1 MNLKQLS
8 KALPFV
14 FSLIIFSCGK
24 DKGSDNPTTPDQ
36 TKKVTVSIDLNKR
49 YQTIDNFGASDAW
62 ACQFAGNWPEAKRN
76 AIADLL
82 FSRSLKADGSP
93 EGIGLSFWRFNI
105 GAGSMQQGNQSGI
118 GDEWRRA
125 ESFMDDNGNY
135 DWNRQAGQMWFLK
148 AAKERGVNKFL
159 AFTNSPPVQMT
170 VTKKAFASSAHPNL
184 ARENFP
190 AFADFLTTVIKGV
203 QDKSGVTF
211 NYISPSNEPQWD
223 WSDGGQEG
231 TPFTNSDVSGIV
243 KALDASLKT
252 NNLNTKITVSE
263 AGQYEFLYS
272 AHGKADKGNQIE
284 AFFDSSSPNYVG
296 NLSSV
301 EKLICGHSYFTTST
315 YAKAGGIRKQLAAK
329 ISSVNGLGFWQ
340 SEYCIL
346 GDNENEMKGEGRDL
360 GIAPALYL
368 ARVIHNDLVNA
379 NASAWQWW
387 LAVSPYDYK
396 DGLIY
401 IDKNKSDG
409 TYYPSKMLW
418 ALGNY
423 SRFITPGAV
432 RLDVVSKGGE
442 PEVLVS
448 SYKTT
453 DNKLVTVAI
462 NSTPH
467 PVELSLAL
475 SNGTLKGLTAYTT
488 SATKDLIIKQALPV
502 DKPIVLES
510 QSITTFLSD
519 LE

>member
-1 MNLKQLS
+1 MNLKLISKVLS
-8 KALPFV
+8 FML
-14 FSLIIFSCGK
+14 SLSISACGK
-24 DKGSDNPTTPDQ
+24 EKGLKNPAAADQ
-36 TKKVTVSIDLNKR
+36 VRKVMVSIDLNKG

-62 ACQFAGNWPEAKRN
+62 SCQFAGNWPEAKKN
-76 AIADLL
+76 GIADLL
-82 FSRSLKADGSP
+82 FSRKLKSDGSP

-105 GAGSMQQGNQSGI
+105 GAGSTQQGSQSGI

-125 ESFMDDNGNY
+125 ESFMNDNGTY
-135 DWNRQAGQMWFLK
+135 DWNRQSGQMWFLK
-148 AAKERGVNKFL
+148 AAKERGVNNFL

-170 VTKKAFASSAHPNL
+170 VTKKAFASSAQPNL

-203 QDKSGVTF
+203 QVKSGVTF
-211 NYISPSNEPQWD
+211 NYISPVNEPQWD

-231 TPFTNSDVSGIV
+231 TPFTNSEISGIINS
-243 KALDASLKT
+243 LDASLKT

-272 AHGKADKGNQIE
+272 ANGKADKGNQIE
-284 AFFDSSSPNYVG
+284 AFFDSSSPNYIG

-301 EKLICGHSYFTTST
+301 EKLICGHSYFTTSS
-315 YAKAGGIRKQLAAK
+315 YAKAAGIRKQVAAK
-329 ISSVNGLGFWQ
+329 ISSVSGLGFWQ

-360 GIAPALYL
+360 SIAPALYL

-379 NASAWQWW
+379 SASAWQWW
-387 LAVSPYDYK
+387 LALSPYDYK

-401 IDKNKSDG
+401 IDKNKTDG
-409 TYYPSKMLW
+409 AHYPSKMLW

-423 SRFITPGAV
+423 SRFITPGSV
-432 RLDVVSKGGE
+432 RLDVVSNGGE
-442 PEVLVS
+442 PEVLAS
-448 SYKTT
+448 SYKTN
-453 DNKLVTVAI
+453 DNKLVTVVI
-462 NSTPH
+462 NSTPQA
-467 PVELSLAL
+467 VELSLAL
-475 SNGTLKGLTAYTT
+475 NNGKLKDLTTYIT
-488 SATKDLIIKQALPV
+488 SATKDLLIKRALPA
-502 DKPIVLES
+502 DKPIVLEP